1 MSSPEAYP
9 ASSATASSQTDKT
22 ALQAYEPIGP
32 LEIASYSLGD
42 AGFNLYWAPITAFL
56 MIYLTDVAKIPIAAT
71 ATLMLVMR
79 LISALAEPVFA
90 AIIDRT
96 HTAYGRYRPWFLWLG
111 LPLAAVGIATFS
123 TSDIAPGQRL
133 PAIYLG
139 LISLNLV
146 YSAANV
152 AYNAL
157 SGVITP
163 DSAQRD
169 KILSWRYG
177 GAFLGAVFVTWL
189 TPKLID
195 WGGRGDHALGW
206 QFTMTLYGVAAVI
219 CLVVVFLNTR
229 ERFSLATQ
237 PRGNPLRDIADL
249 FCSRPWLV
257 LFALGV
263 AEMAAFVLHTSATPY
278 FIKYAAARP
287 DLVSA
292 FMMVFYIG
300 LAAGSG
306 LCSTLTRFATRQVW
320 IAAMLGVAAL
330 DGLMLYL
337 CPGSALTA
345 LFVLQGLS
353 GAAFGVVSTLTFA
366 MYADAADY
374 NAWKTG
380 HRATAMTFAMIN
392 VGKKIAAA
400 AAGAVLGWVLSRH
413 GYAVDSASE
422 GALEAM
428 RAALGLYPA
437 GLCVL
442 GCAVILIYDL
452 TPAKVS
458 RLQAQLLSAA
468 RERLNVWS

>member
-1 MSSPEAYP
+1 MPPPEAL
-9 ASSATASSQTDKT
+9 TAKP
-22 ALQAYEPIGP
+22 ALQAYEPIRP
-32 LEIASYSLGD
+32 LEIISYSLGD
-42 AGFNLYWAPITAFL
+42 AGFNLYWAPLTAFL
-56 MIYLTDVAKIPIAAT
+56 MIYLTDVANIPIAAT
-71 ATLMLVMR
+71 ATLLLTMR
-79 LISALAEPVFA
+79 LVSAVAEPVFA

-111 LPLAAVGIATFS
+111 LPLAAVGVATFS
-123 TSDIAPGQRL
+123 TADLSQNQRL
-133 PAIYLG
+133 PAIYMG
-139 LISLNLV
+139 LIGLNLV

-169 KILSWRYG
+169 TILSWRYG
-177 GAFLGAVFVTWL
+177 TAFLGAVAVTWL
-189 TPKLID
+189 TPRLIA

-206 QFTMTLYGVAAVI
+206 QFTMTLYGVAAVA
-219 CLVVVFLNTR
+219 CLIMVFLHTR

-249 FCSRPWLV
+249 FCSRPWIV

-263 AEMAAFVLHTSATPY
+263 VEMAAFVLHTSATPY
-278 FIKYAAARP
+278 FIKYVAIRP

-292 FMMVFYIG
+292 FMIVFYVG

-306 LCSTLTRFATRQVW
+306 ACSTLTRFATRQVW

-330 DGLMLYL
+330 DGLLLYL
-337 CPGSALTA
+337 CPGKALAA

-380 HRATAMTFAMIN
+380 HRATAMTYAMIN

-400 AAGAVLGWVLSRH
+400 GAGAALGWLLAGR
-413 GYAVDSASE
+413 GYAANAAPE
-422 GALEAM
+422 AALQTMHAT
-428 RAALGLYPA
+428 LGLYPA

-442 GCAVILIYDL
+442 GVVVILIYDL
-452 TPAKVS
+452 TPARVS
-458 RLQAQLLSAA
+458 RLQAQLLGAA
-468 RERLNVWS
+468 RERFSQLS